1 VATEL
6 VGLVF
11 SFLQRFTSSVEFEV
25 AWNSTGVSMRAAEVG
40 SGFVFEVLPRTA
52 RDILNGSPNACE
64 SSGSGK
70 QWITMSGF
78 EGLRVLALESRRA
91 AELAKLITRYGGQP
105 TVAPSMREVPLESN
119 KDALAF
125 AAALLGGKFDVVVF
139 LTGVGTRAL
148 LGVVETVHDRGKY
161 IAALQRVKVVA
172 RGPKPVAALRE
183 IGIAPAIT
191 APEPNTWHELLRALD
206 DAGKASPESGLQGA
220 RVAVQEYGVSNPELL
235 KGLRERGAVVTRVP
249 VYQWA
254 LPHDL
259 APLRAAITSIS
270 EGAFEVAIFTTAV
283 QAVHLFQVAAE
294 MGLEESVREG
304 LNRAMVAS
312 IGPTTSEELQR
323 HGIRADLEPSHPKM
337 GYLVKE
343 ASEQAAEL
351 LCRKRQR
358 MASAS

>member
-1 VATEL
+1 
-6 VGLVF
+6 
-11 SFLQRFTSSVEFEV
+11 
-25 AWNSTGVSMRAAEVG
+25 
-40 SGFVFEVLPRTA
+40 
-52 RDILNGSPNACE
+52 
-64 SSGSGK
+64 
-70 QWITMSGF
+70 MSGF
-78 EGLRVLALESRRA
+78 DGLRVLALESRRA
-91 AELAKLITRYGGQP
+91 AELAKLITTYGGQP

-119 KDALAF
+119 KEALAF
-125 AAALLGGKFDVVVF
+125 AAALLAGEFEMVIF

-161 IAALQRVKVVA
+161 IAALKRVTVVA

-183 IGIAPAIT
+183 IGITPAVT

-206 DAGKASPESGLQGA
+206 DAGKAALKFTLQGA

-235 KGLRERGAVVTRVP
+235 EGLRERGAVVTRVP

-254 LPHDL
+254 LPNDL
-259 APLRAAITSIS
+259 APLRGAITAIA
-270 EGAFEVAIFTTAV
+270 EGAFEVVLFTTAV
-283 QAVHLFQVAAE
+283 QVVHLFQVAAE

-323 HGIRADLEPSHPKM
+323 RRIHADLEPSHPKM

-351 LCRKRQR
+351 LRRKRQK
-358 MASAS
+358 MASAG